1 MVSEHLVTLHM
12 NSPVN
17 NKPAVFYH
25 PWALDVPAFIVSMV
39 KNAKALAQMWTAHW
53 ERYFSCRENIFHLN
67 DLKHLALLFC
77 LFRPSMQQC
86 SMIEFPPLAGQNR
99 DPKTESLLLLFHL
112 LWNCFGTQRTWT
124 CLPGPSTTS
133 QSSMYDEHNT
143 VNNPTNNPKYSAM
156 NTQHRLS
163 SPIVFHHNKCLFPIK
178 NHQFTN
184 YPYPSC
190 MVYFPTF
197 GLTFI
202 GFSCSYIYSLA
213 YCNCFNQ
220 KKTPLFRLW
229 PFWRSPLLDAR
240 RLGWSFGSLC
250 PGTGPGHLWELGD
263 VRKILGEANQPAKTR
278 AKCQSK
284 EGIFFVWVPGR
295 W

>member
-12 NSPVN
+12 NSPVS

-25 PWALDVPAFIVSMV
+25 TWALDVPAFVVSMV

-53 ERYFSCRENIFHLN
+53 ERYFSCREKIFYLN

-77 LFRPSMQQC
+77 NFQLVQTSMQYDRI
-86 SMIEFPPLAGQNR
+86 SSTGGPEPGPQNR
-99 DPKTESLLLLFHL
+99 KFTIVFHW

-133 QSSMYDEHNT
+133 KSSMYDEHNT
-143 VNNPTNNPKYSAM
+143 VNNPPNNPKYSAM

-178 NHQFTN
+178 NHHCTN

-197 GLTFI
+197 GLKFMV
-202 GFSCSYIYSLA
+202 FM
-213 YCNCFNQ
+213 
-220 KKTPLFRLW
+220 
-229 PFWRSPLLDAR
+229 
-240 RLGWSFGSLC
+240 
-250 PGTGPGHLWELGD
+250 
-263 VRKILGEANQPAKTR
+263 
-278 AKCQSK
+278 
-284 EGIFFVWVPGR
+284 
-295 W
+295 